1 MAVQKMYWSI
11 GIVAT
16 VLGALCLPGIGE
28 YLAILIIGVSLIPVV
43 TLQSWLVPVING
55 IADAN
60 GFNRSYTI
68 VAVAAA
74 VFFCVGVF
82 GFGKALFGSR
92 RSNFAALGVLSW
104 GYLVVTAFAYLRLGQ
119 GLKF

>member
-1 MAVQKMYWSI
+1 MYWSL
-11 GIVAT
+11 GIVGAAR
-16 VLGALCLPGIGE
+16 GALCLPDIGE

-43 TLQSWLVPVING
+43 TLQSWLGPLVNG

-60 GFNRSYTI
+60 GFKRSYLI
-68 VAVAAA
+68 VAVVAALYI
-74 VFFCVGVF
+74 CVGVF

-92 RSNFAALGVLSW
+92 RSNFAALGVLSR